1 MFFTSIFSPPPR
13 FLDVLRMRACVRL
26 CARAIFWDQGSH
38 GLNNRSLVHFWP
50 ATCIFMLIYIFQ
62 NIILRFSNFLFFL
75 NVCIVYAQLGEY
87 YLCNGEFPYESGCQ
101 AAEWLYLIVSHGA
114 EVRSVHL
121 SCSYLHRCIS
131 TCRASPGARR
141 WKTTAPVPW
150 QRRARLL
157 FDFAPSSN
165 SSCG

>member
-1 MFFTSIFSPPPR
+1 MFFPGFPPPSLLGC
-13 FLDVLRMRACVRL
+13 FAYACVCL

-38 GLNNRSLVHFWP
+38 GINNRSLVHFWP
-50 ATCIFMLIYIFQ
+50 ATCIFMLIYIFPKYYFE
-62 NIILRFSNFLFFL
+62 ILQFFF
-75 NVCIVYAQLGEY
+75 NVCVVYAQLGEY
-87 YLCNGEFPYESGCQ
+87 YLCNGKFPYESGCQ

-150 QRRARLL
+150 QRRGP
-157 FDFAPSSN
+157 FAVWFCSEL
-165 SSCG
+165 